1 MVLLDLEMPKVDGLA
16 VPRTVKADPASKPI
30 PVILTSSCQGRGVV
44 GCYALGAKK
53 RGRRIH
59 RARTWAGGLCAS
71 LLALAAVNCRAGET
85 APAPSSDAARVP
97 AESGV
102 AQLKKLS
109 LEELMD
115 IEVTS
120 VSKRPERLS
129 ETASAIQVITQE
141 DIRRSGATR
150 LPEALRLASNLEVAQ
165 IDSRQWAISARGF
178 NSPFSNKLLVLI
190 DGRTVY
196 TPLFAGVFWEVQ
208 DTLLEDIDRIEVISG
223 PGATLWG
230 ANAVNGV
237 INIITKDAKDTQG
250 ALLADGGGTELRGF
264 GGVRYGGALAPN
276 LRYRVYGKYFDRDDT
291 VLPDGLDGGDDWHM
305 GQGGFRMDW
314 DASEGNAFTV
324 QGDGYDGRI
333 SQAGADD
340 IDVSGANV
348 IGRWSHT
355 FYERS
360 DLTLQLYYDRTHRND
375 PRTISEDLDTY
386 DVDFQHRF
394 PLGERHDIV
403 WGLGYRLIEDDVSNG
418 PIVAFLPPQVSRQWF
433 SGFVQD
439 EMALMKDRLH
449 LTIGTKIE
457 HNDYT
462 GFEFQ
467 PSGRLAWRLSE
478 QQTLWSAI
486 SRAVRTPS
494 RVDRELFQPVS
505 PPFLIAGGPDFD
517 SEELLAYELGYRV
530 QPFSRLALSL
540 AAYYNDYD
548 DLRSQ
553 EQVSPPMALPVIVAN
568 GLEGESY
575 GAELTADYRV
585 TDWWRLRA
593 GYTELRIDL
602 RPKPDS
608 TDTTQGSNE
617 SNDSKHYF
625 SLRSLLDLPGRW
637 ELDAAF
643 RYVSRIDNQ
652 QVPAYGEL
660 DVRLG
665 WRPSPELEFSMVG
678 QNLLHDEHAEFG
690 ALTTLG
696 EITRREIERGVFA
709 KLLWRF

>member
-1 MVLLDLEMPKVDGLA
+1 M
-16 VPRTVKADPASKPI
+16 
-30 PVILTSSCQGRGVV
+30 LTSSCQERDLVD
-44 GCYALGAKK
+44 CYRLGAKK

-59 RARTWAGGLCAS
+59 RARTWAGGFCAS

-85 APAPSSDAARVP
+85 GSAPSTNAARVP

-102 AQLKKLS
+102 AQLKELS

-165 IDSRQWAISARGF
+165 IDSRRWAISARGF

-196 TPLFAGVFWEVQ
+196 TPLFAGVFWDVQ

-250 ALLADGGGTELRGF
+250 TLLAGGGGTELRGF
-264 GGVRYGGALAPN
+264 GGVRYGGAVAPN
-276 LRYRVYGKYFDRDDT
+276 FRYRIYGKYFDRDGT
-291 VLPDGLDGGDDWHM
+291 VLPDGRDASDDWHQ

-314 DASEGNAFTV
+314 DASESDVFTV

-333 SQAGADD
+333 SQAGADA

-355 FYERS
+355 FYEGS
-360 DLTLQLYYDRTHRND
+360 ELTLQLYYDRTHRD
-375 PRTISEDLDTY
+375 IPGEVSEDLDTY

-403 WGLGYRLIEDDVSNG
+403 WGLGYRLIEDDVGNS
-418 PIVAFLPPQVSRQWF
+418 PAVAFLPPQVSRQWF

-439 EMALMKDRLH
+439 EIALVKDRVH
-449 LTIGTKIE
+449 LTLGTKIE

-478 QQTLWSAI
+478 QQILWSAI

-494 RVDRELFQPVS
+494 RIDRELFLRVDDPD
-505 PPFLIAGGPDFD
+505 LRIDGGPDFE

-530 QPFSRLALSL
+530 QPFSRLGLSL

-548 DLRSQ
+548 DLRSRESQ
-553 EQVSPPMALPVIVAN
+553 SACGRSRRVSQ
-568 GLEGESY
+568 
-575 GAELTADYRV
+575 
-585 TDWWRLRA
+585 RA
-593 GYTELRIDL
+593 GRRILRRGIDGGL
-602 RPKPDS
+602 S
-608 TDTTQGSNE
+608 S
-617 SNDSKHYF
+617 H
-625 SLRSLLDLPGRW
+625 
-637 ELDAAF
+637 
-643 RYVSRIDNQ
+643 
-652 QVPAYGEL
+652 
-660 DVRLG
+660 
-665 WRPSPELEFSMVG
+665 
-678 QNLLHDEHAEFG
+678 
-690 ALTTLG
+690 
-696 EITRREIERGVFA
+696 
-709 KLLWRF
+709 

>member
-1 MVLLDLEMPKVDGLA
+1 MK
-16 VPRTVKADPASKPI
+16 TPI
-30 PVILTSSCQGRGVV
+30 QLPVV
-44 GCYALGAKK
+44 GMKIFTSQHGTPERN
-53 RGRRIH
+53 RGEFRRH
-59 RARTWAGGLCAS
+59 WPS
-71 LLALAAVNCRAGET
+71 ALAIIPLGLVIFA
-85 APAPSSDAARVP
+85 SDALAQTE
-97 AESGV
+97 ESLPSPGT
-102 AQLKKLS
+102 LKKMS
-109 LEELMD
+109 VEELMD

-129 ETASAIQVITQE
+129 ETASAVQVITQE
-141 DIRRSGATR
+141 DIRRSGATS

-165 IDSRQWAISARGF
+165 RDSRQWAISARGF
-178 NSPFSNKLLVLI
+178 NSTASNKLLVLI

-196 TPLFAGVFWEVQ
+196 TPLFAGVFWDVQ

-250 ALLADGGGTELRGF
+250 ALLAGGGGTELRGF
-264 GGVRYGGALAPN
+264 GGMRYGGALAPN
-276 LRYRVYGKYFDRDDT
+276 LRYRVYGKYFDRDST
-291 VLPDGLDGGDDWHM
+291 VLPDGRDASDDWNM

-314 DASEGNAFTV
+314 DASESNAFTV
-324 QGDGYDGRI
+324 QGDGYEGRI
-333 SQAGADD
+333 SQAGEDD

-355 FYERS
+355 FSEGS

-375 PRTISEDLDTY
+375 PRNVSEDLDTY

-403 WGLGYRLIEDDVSNG
+403 WGLGYRLIEDDIVSNTAA
-418 PIVAFLPPQVSRQWF
+418 VAFLPPQVSRQWF

-439 EMALMKDRLH
+439 EIALVKDRVH
-449 LTIGTKIE
+449 LTLGTKIE

-494 RVDRELFQPVS
+494 RIDREFFQS
-505 PPFLIAGGPDFD
+505 TPFPIDGGPDFD
-517 SEELLAYELGYRV
+517 SEELLAFELGYRV
-530 QPFSRLALSL
+530 QPFFRLALSL

-548 DLRSQ
+548 HLRSL
-553 EQVSPPMALPVIVAN
+553 EQVSPPMAFPVVIAN

-585 TDWWRLRA
+585 TDGWRLRA

-602 RPKPDS
+602 RPKPGS
-608 TDTTQGSNE
+608 TDTFLGSFE
-617 SNDSKHYF
+617 SNDSEHHF
-625 SLRSLLDLPGRW
+625 SLRSSLDLPGHW
-637 ELDAAF
+637 ELDGAF

-665 WRPSPELEFSMVG
+665 WQASPELEFSIVG
-678 QNLLHDEHAEFG
+678 QNLLHDDHAEFG
-690 ALTTLG
+690 ALA
-696 EITRREIERGVFA
+696 TRREIERGVFA
-709 KLLWRF
+709 KVLWRF

>member
-1 MVLLDLEMPKVDGLA
+1 MVLLDLERPKLDGLA
-16 VPRTVKADPASKPI
+16 VPRTVKTDPASKPI
-30 PVILTSSCQGRGVV
+30 PIVMLTSSCQERDLVER
-44 GCYALGAKK
+44 YPLGAQK

-59 RARTWAGGLCAS
+59 RTRTWAGGLCAS
-71 LLALAAVNCRAGET
+71 LLALAAVHCRAGET
-85 APAPSSDAARVP
+85 APSTHAARVP

-178 NSPFSNKLLVLI
+178 NSTFTNKLLVLI

-196 TPLFAGVFWEVQ
+196 TPLFAGVFWDVQ

-237 INIITKDAKDTQG
+237 INIITKKAKNTQG
-250 ALLADGGGTELRGF
+250 PLLLGGGGAELRGF

-276 LRYRVYGKYFDRDDT
+276 LQYRVYGKYFDRDGS
-291 VLPDGLDGGDDWHM
+291 VLSDGRDANDDWHI

-314 DASEGNAFTV
+314 DASKSNAFTV

-333 SQAGADD
+333 SQAGADE

-355 FYERS
+355 FSDDS
-360 DLTLQLYYDRTHRND
+360 DLQLQLYYDRTHRD
-375 PRTISEDLDTY
+375 IPGVIAEDLDTY

-403 WGLGYRLIEDDVSNG
+403 WGLGYRLIEDDVGNT
-418 PIVAFLPPQVSRQWF
+418 PAVAFLPPQVSRQWF

-439 EMALMKDRLH
+439 EIALMEDRVH
-449 LTIGTKIE
+449 LTLGTKIE

-462 GFEFQ
+462 GFELQ
-467 PSGRLAWRLSE
+467 PSGRLAWRLSQ
-478 QQTLWSAI
+478 QQTLWSAV

-494 RVDRELFQPVS
+494 RVDREFFQPGS
-505 PPFLIAGGPDFD
+505 PPFGIAGGPDFE

-553 EQVSPPMALPVIVAN
+553 EQIRPPAAFPVVVAN

-602 RPKPDS
+602 RPKPGS
-608 TDTTQGSNE
+608 TDTTFGSNE
-617 SNDSKHYF
+617 SQDPERYF
-625 SLRSLLDLPGRW
+625 SLRSSLDLPGHW
-637 ELDAAF
+637 ELDGAF

-665 WRPSPELEFSMVG
+665 WQASPELELSIVG
-678 QNLLHDEHAEFG
+678 QNLLHDDHAEFG
-690 ALTTLG
+690 ALVTRG
-696 EITRREIERGVFA
+696 AITRREIERGVFA
-709 KLLWRF
+709 KVLWRF